1 MVAVQLQQQQK
12 QQHLHSQSQHDDP
25 TLPDVSHL
33 ETLTPVNT
41 YSIQTVPEPN
51 APPVYPTLQPFKR
64 IPHNV
69 KQEFINVKSEYD
81 VEVEVSAESSEDAA
95 PSTGPKR
102 SLPHKKRIP
111 RKLKQQTKRSSAR
124 KDSGKINADAMN
136 GNGASSEIQTYVF
149 HCQLCPYRYNSQ
161 LKFFH
166 HLKVHYEPVKQETR
180 IAQATNTNITISVS
194 ESVQNL
200 ENTVIEEFSEPED
213 LMEGIRGV
221 GK

>member
-1 MVAVQLQQQQK
+1 M
-12 QQHLHSQSQHDDP
+12 
-25 TLPDVSHL
+25 
-33 ETLTPVNT
+33 
-41 YSIQTVPEPN
+41 
-51 APPVYPTLQPFKR
+51 
-64 IPHNV
+64 

-81 VEVEVSAESSEDAA
+81 VDVSAESSEDAA
-95 PSTGPKR
+95 PSSGPKR

-124 KDSGKINADAMN
+124 KDSGRINADAMN
-136 GNGASSEIQTYVF
+136 GNGASGDIQTHVF
-149 HCQLCPYRYNSQ
+149 KCELCSSRFSSQ
-161 LKFFH
+161 LKFFE

>member
-1 MVAVQLQQQQK
+1 M
-12 QQHLHSQSQHDDP
+12 
-25 TLPDVSHL
+25 
-33 ETLTPVNT
+33 NT

-51 APPVYPTLQPFKR
+51 APPVYPTLQPTFKR
-64 IPHNV
+64 ITHNV
-69 KQEFINVKSEYD
+69 KQEYINVKSECD
-81 VEVEVSAESSEDAA
+81 VDMSAESSEDAA
-95 PSTGPKR
+95 PSSGPKR

-124 KDSGKINADAMN
+124 KDGNRINADGMN
-136 GNGASSEIQTYVF
+136 ADSSGDMQAHMFKCE
-149 HCQLCPYRYNSQ
+149 LCSSRFSSQ
-161 LKFFH
+161 LKFFE

-180 IAQATNTNITISVS
+180 IAQATNTNITISVT

-221 GK
+221 GKYNNYYINIKIRKNIKELVKFEICGQ